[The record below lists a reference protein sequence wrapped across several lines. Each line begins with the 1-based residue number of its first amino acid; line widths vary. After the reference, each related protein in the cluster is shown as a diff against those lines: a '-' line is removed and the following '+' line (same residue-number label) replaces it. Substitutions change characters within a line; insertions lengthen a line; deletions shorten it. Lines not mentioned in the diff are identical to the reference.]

1 MLIKTIN
8 VDNPFIQ
15 DNNETKTVTN
25 KNNIQFSNLLKD
37 ALNKVN
43 DLQIQSDEYKQLLAT
58 GDVDNLHDVTIAAE
72 KASIALQLTLA
83 IRNKVVE
90 AYQEIMRMQI

>member
-1 MLIKTIN
+1 MIIRTIN
-8 VDNPFIQ
+8 VENPFIP
-15 DNNETKTVTN
+15 DNNVIKTVTN
-25 KNNIQFSNLLKD
+25 DNNIQFSSLLKD

-43 DLQIQSDEYKQLLAT
+43 TLQLQSDEYKQLLAT

-90 AYQEIMRMQI
+90 AYQEIMRMQV

>member
-1 MLIKTIN
+1 MIIRTIN
-8 VDNPFIQ
+8 VENPFIP
-15 DNNETKTVTN
+15 DNNVIKTVTN
-25 KNNIQFSNLLKD
+25 DNNIHFSSLLRD
-37 ALNKVN
+37 ALNKIN
-43 DLQIQSDEYKQLLAT
+43 DLQLQSDEYKQLLAT

-90 AYQEIMRMQI
+90 AYQEIMRMQV

>member
-1 MLIKTIN
+1 MIIRTIN
-8 VDNPFIQ
+8 VENPFIP
-15 DNNETKTVTN
+15 DNNVIKTVTN
-25 KNNIQFSNLLKD
+25 DNNIQFSSLLKD

-43 DLQIQSDEYKQLLAT
+43 SLQLQSDEYKQLLAT

-90 AYQEIMRMQI
+90 AYQEIMRMQV

>member
-1 MLIKTIN
+1 MIIRTIN
-8 VDNPFIQ
+8 MENPFIQ
-15 DNNETKTVTN
+15 DKNDTKTVTN
-25 KNNIQFSNLLKD
+25 DNNIHFSSLLRD
-37 ALNKVN
+37 ALNKIN
-43 DLQIQSDEYKQLLAT
+43 DLQLQSDEYKQLLAT

-90 AYQEIMRMQI
+90 AYQEIMRMQV

>member
-1 MLIKTIN
+1 MIIRTIN
-8 VDNPFIQ
+8 VENPFIP
-15 DNNETKTVTN
+15 DNNVIKTVTN
-25 KNNIQFSNLLKD
+25 DNNLQFSSLLKD

-43 DLQIQSDEYKQLLAT
+43 ALQLQSDEYKQLLAT

-90 AYQEIMRMQI
+90 AYQEIMRMQV

>member
-1 MLIKTIN
+1 MIIRTIN
-8 VDNPFIQ
+8 VENPFIP
-15 DNNETKTVTN
+15 DNNVIKTVTN
-25 KNNIQFSNLLKD
+25 DNNIQFSSLLKD

-43 DLQIQSDEYKQLLAT
+43 ALQLQSDEYKQLLAT

-90 AYQEIMRMQI
+90 AYQEIMRMQV

>member
-1 MLIKTIN
+1 TN
-8 VDNPFIQ
+8 
-15 DNNETKTVTN
+15 DNNL
-25 KNNIQFSNLLKD
+25 QFSSLLKD

-43 DLQIQSDEYKQLLAT
+43 ALQLQSDEYKQLLAT

-90 AYQEIMRMQI
+90 AYQEIMRMQV

>member
-1 MLIKTIN
+1 MIIRTIN
-8 VDNPFIQ
+8 VENPFIP
-15 DNNETKTVTN
+15 DNNVIKTVTN
-25 KNNIQFSNLLKD
+25 DNNLQFSSLLKD

-43 DLQIQSDEYKQLLAT
+43 ALQLQSDEYKQLLAT
-58 GDVDNLHDVTIAAE
+58 GDVDNLHDVNIAAE

-90 AYQEIMRMQI
+90 AYQEIMRMQV

>member
-1 MLIKTIN
+1 MIIRTIN
-8 VDNPFIQ
+8 MENPFIP
-15 DNNETKTVTN
+15 DNNVIKTVTN
-25 KNNIQFSNLLKD
+25 DNNLQFSSLLKD

-43 DLQIQSDEYKQLLAT
+43 ALQLQSDEYKQLLAT

-90 AYQEIMRMQI
+90 AYQEIMRMQV